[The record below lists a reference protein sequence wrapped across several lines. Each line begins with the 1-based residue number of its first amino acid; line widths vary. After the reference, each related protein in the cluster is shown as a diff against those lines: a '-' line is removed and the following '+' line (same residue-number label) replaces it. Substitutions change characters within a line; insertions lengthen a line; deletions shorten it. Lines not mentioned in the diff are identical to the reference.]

1 MTKTFYRAAGEP
13 GQFYHSIPT
22 ARRLLQK
29 RADKEGRSFDLEKWR
44 VNRHAQYERVAK
56 VAHIEPKAESN
67 PMAKKAKKKKS
78 VKRPKSKRNTSRPA
92 KKRTAKRPNAARH
105 SKKKKAPRKPNPTR
119 ALASKISQMK
129 PGVFYDTTLS
139 GAHVR
144 MKRVGQGLVIRPKA
158 KRK

>member
-1 MTKTFYRAAGEP
+1 
-13 GQFYHSIPT
+13 
-22 ARRLLQK
+22 
-29 RADKEGRSFDLEKWR
+29 
-44 VNRHAQYERVAK
+44 
-56 VAHIEPKAESN
+56 
-67 PMAKKAKKKKS
+67 MAKKPKKKKNTSRAKAKRPAKRPAKKKN
-78 VKRPKSKRNTSRPA
+78 VSRST